1 MDYIKIPLY
10 LSGENATVDR
20 SNSATI
26 GTAGSYG
33 VYAFEMR
40 KGRNWEGLDIKAT
53 FYQKPDNGEA
63 TTTPSDEITQV
74 VVIETTDHLIPV
86 PAEILRVETDELNST
101 PPETWVTFSGY
112 DKGTL
117 KMNSVRLILNISDT
131 GPTVREGYPDTPDID
146 DQLIAAVKG
155 YRDNAEEF
163 MNKAEDYM
171 GEAEDWAKKAKDH
184 AAHAFNS
191 RTFALESEINAG
203 ISEANAHDYMEA
215 AEKSASDAKISEDK
229 AKEYADQTE
238 GLFTGSISK
247 VEELANKAT
256 QSAIDANDFAEE
268 AKASASSAL
277 TSLNE
282 AQDAASV
289 AKISETN
296 ALNSA
301 NKASSHEQNAEGFMN
316 RAKVYAES
324 ASKSQI
330 EATNA
335 AKEVASNTEKVAQAT
350 KDAQSAAKEAKTYHD
365 AVVGYATQAKGSA
378 DAAATSETKAKES
391 ETNALNSANQAANSA
406 STAKQAASRSSASA
420 DAANKSVQ
428 QASDILAKVQE
439 DGQEAINT
447 IGTEKAQA
455 ITELKEIAAHTPVIN
470 DSNDLWRIWNEETGA
485 YEDTDVLAR
494 GQGVATGG
502 QPGQVLIKKSVANY
516 DTKWGDLPVSKAYIA
531 EKTDVNKADADII
544 KDYFTTNSDITPNN
558 GDIFVIETKADEE
571 IIDRSAYYYSDKWIA
586 ITGNI
591 DASKVILRDNITLA
605 GDYSQFGNLT
615 KEQSGTIVFNA
626 KGKSVSDVLT
636 EILSKRL
643 QPTITAQPSIN
654 GFSLNGAKAVEAGTV
669 IDSVEYTAAT
679 LNPGSYSY
687 GPETGV
693 TASNW
698 KVERITNSAT
708 IEVANISKTFLAAS
722 SDTNDNNGFVIGDA
736 NDDSSISS
744 LKYKL
749 TVTYGAGVMANDNLG
764 DPSNPPVAIVAGTKS
779 KETSAYTCYRNYF
792 YGATTDKPTID
803 SNYIRSLTISNK
815 AYTANIVTIN
825 VAAGTQRICI
835 ACVATA
841 TGVTKVINET
851 ALGADVTS
859 TFVKSSAEVAG
870 ANNYSPISYNVWTFE
885 PAIPY
890 ENAAILK
897 VTLG

>member
-20 SNSATI
+20 SNTATI

-40 KGRNWEGLDIKAT
+40 KGKNWEGLDIKAT

-63 TTTPSDEITQV
+63 TTTPSDNITQV

-101 PPETWVTFSGY
+101 LPETWVTFSGY

-131 GPTVREGYPDTPDID
+131 GPTVRDGYPDTPDID
-146 DQLIAAVKG
+146 DQLIAAIKG

-163 MNKAEDYM
+163 MNKAENYM

-203 ISEANAHDYMEA
+203 ISESNAHDYMEA
-215 AEKSASDAKISEDK
+215 AKKSASDAKDSENK
-229 AKEYADQTE
+229 AKEYADQAE
-238 GLFTGSISK
+238 SSFTGSVSK

-268 AKASASSAL
+268 AKASAGAAL

-282 AQDAASV
+282 AQDAAEA
-289 AKISETN
+289 AKTSEIN

-301 NKASSHEQNAEGFMN
+301 NKASNHEQNAEGFMN

-330 EATNA
+330 EASNV
-335 AKEVASNTEKVAQAT
+335 AKEVSANTEVTVQAS
-350 KDAQSAAKEAKTYHD
+350 KEAQSAAKETKTYHD
-365 AVVGYATQAKGSA
+365 AVVGYATQASGNAS
-378 DAAATSETKAKES
+378 AAATSAANAKAS
-391 ETNALNSANQAANSA
+391 ETNALNSANQAADSA
-406 STAKQAASRSSASA
+406 SVANQAAARASTSA
-420 DAANKSVQ
+420 DAANQSVQ
-428 QASDILAKVQE
+428 QANEIHNKVKE
-439 DGQEAINT
+439 DGQNAINT
-447 IGTEKAQA
+447 IGTEKAKA
-455 ITELKEIAAHTPVIN
+455 VAEIKEIAAHTPIIN
-470 DSNDLWRIWNEETGA
+470 DNNDLWQIWDEESGT
-485 YEDTDVLAR
+485 YKDTDVLAR
-494 GQGVATGG
+494 GQGVSTGG
-502 QPGQVLIKKSVANY
+502 QPGQILIKNSVANY

-531 EKTDVNKADADII
+531 EKTDVDKADTDII
-544 KDYFTTNSDITPNN
+544 EDYFTTNSGVTPNN
-558 GDIFVIETKADEE
+558 GDIFVIETKIDEKV
-571 IIDRSAYYYSDKWIA
+571 IDRSAYYYSGEWIA
-586 ITGNI
+586 ITGNV
-591 DASKVILRDNITLA
+591 DANKVILRDNITLA

-615 KEQSGTIVFNA
+615 KEQSGTVVFNA

-693 TASNW
+693 VASNW
-698 KVERITNSAT
+698 KIDRVTNSAT
-708 IEVANISKTFLAAS
+708 TEIANVSEAS
-722 SDTNDNNGFVIGDA
+722 LSTGSDTNDDSGFVIGDSS
-736 NDDSSISS
+736 DSISS

-749 TVTYGAGVMANDNLG
+749 TVTYGAGVTANDNLG
-764 DPSNPPVAIVAGTKS
+764 DPSNPSVAIVAGTKS

-803 SNYIRSLTISNK
+803 SNYIRSLTASNK
-815 AYTANIVTIN
+815 AYAAGTITIN
-825 VAAGTQRICI
+825 VDAGAQRICI

-841 TGVTKVINET
+841 TGVTQVINET

-859 TFVKSSAEVAG
+859 TFVKSSVDVAG
-870 ANNYSPISYNVWTFE
+870 ANDYSPVSYNVWTFE

-890 ENAAILK
+890 ENAAVLK

>member
-289 AKISETN
+289 AKI
-296 ALNSA
+296 
-301 NKASSHEQNAEGFMN
+301 
-316 RAKVYAES
+316 
-324 ASKSQI
+324 
-330 EATNA
+330 
-335 AKEVASNTEKVAQAT
+335 
-350 KDAQSAAKEAKTYHD
+350 
-365 AVVGYATQAKGSA
+365 
-378 DAAATSETKAKES
+378 S